1 MAYAGWP
8 SSLCPSSPVRTW
20 SREDLPLP
28 ELSTCGRGSA
38 PMSPEDP
45 MGGGGGGQQ
54 ALCAVFG
61 GGGGGAQQGVQQGVE
76 LSEALCLW
84 VGLRRRELGQGIQ
97 MKSQASP

>member
-8 SSLCPSSPVRTW
+8 SSLCPSSPIRTW

-28 ELSTCGRGSA
+28 ELSTYGRGSA
-38 PMSPEDP
+38 SMSPEDP

-61 GGGGGAQQGVQQGVE
+61 GGGTARCGALRSPLSVGGIEEEGAGAGH
-76 LSEALCLW
+76 
-84 VGLRRRELGQGIQ
+84 
-97 MKSQASP
+97 